1 MMQEE
6 LVLKRIY
13 NRQAMGKIDTLL
25 KNKKYFRQYGR
36 LIFAKSYDKLSGEL
50 PKNPSAIRERLDP
63 KLYDYSYLVTLSARK
78 TFERVLN
85 LVAKKTGPLKILD
98 LGCGYKPFQSLFP
111 NDQYLG
117 VDMSLNSFADVIADN
132 HNLPFKD
139 NVFDMIIISE
149 VLEHCDNEYQVIKE
163 LRRVAKNQALVYLT
177 LPFIFP
183 LHGVPDDFQR
193 FTKYKLQA
201 LFKQDK
207 IISLKESN
215 NIFASLP
222 IFGNMIIRILFGA
235 TKMVYPVYI
244 INNLLSL
251 AAENLS
257 RFYRHSKGF
266 FAEYWEYA
274 LSAFP
279 MGYSMIV
286 KIKK

>member
-1 MMQEE
+1 
-6 LVLKRIY
+6 
-13 NRQAMGKIDTLL
+13 MGKIDALL
-25 KNKKYFRQYGR
+25 KNKNYRQKYGR
-36 LIFAKSYDKLSGEL
+36 LIFAKPYDVLKGKL
-50 PKNPSAIRERLDP
+50 PKNPSAIRERLEP

-78 TFERVLN
+78 IFDRMLN
-85 LVAKKTGPLKILD
+85 LVPKKTGPLKILD

-111 NDQYLG
+111 NDRYLG

-139 NVFDMIIISE
+139 DVFDVIIISE

-183 LHGVPDDFQR
+183 LHGVPYDFNR
-193 FTKYKLQA
+193 FTKHKLKS

-207 IISLKESN
+207 IVLLKESN
-215 NIFASLP
+215 NIFGSVFAFINLVL
-222 IFGNMIIRILFGA
+222 RILFGSS
-235 TKMVYPVYI
+235 KILYPVYI

-251 AAENLS
+251 AFENLS
-257 RFYRHSKGF
+257 KFYRDKHGII
-266 FAEYWEYA
+266 AQYWEYT

-279 MGYSMIV
+279 IGYSMIV
-286 KIKK
+286 RIKK